1 MNRRAKETDMISLR
15 KKQEESPYLREL
27 SVKIVDLYP
36 IEEDTIIPE
45 NALDPEIWEIP
56 EGYYAIEIE

>member
-36 IEEDTIIPE
+36 IEEDAIIPE

-56 EGYYAIEIE
+56 EGYYAIEI

>member
-56 EGYYAIEIE
+56 EGYYAIEI

>member
-56 EGYYAIEIE
+56 EGYYAI

>member
-45 NALDPEIWEIP
+45 NA
-56 EGYYAIEIE
+56 